1 MLERRSTRF
10 ARSGFNLGMPTFDET
25 YKSAFSFTQPAI
37 DVGHVLREGAATA
50 DLPLRI
56 PLRMMNRH
64 GMIAGSTGT
73 GKTRTLQLFA
83 EQLSRNGVPV
93 FLADVKGD
101 LAGMCLPGEASERL
115 NARAAGVG
123 RTHTPEA
130 FPVEFFSLTGNRG
143 IQVRATV
150 SSFGP
155 VLLGKV
161 LDLTEVQQSVL
172 ALVFK
177 YADDRQMPLLDLDDL
192 RTLLQYLA
200 GEGKEELKAYGAMSS
215 ATVGVLLRKMVEL
228 EQQGA
233 AKFFGEP
240 ELDINDLLR
249 VVNGKGAVNVLSLAD
264 VQDKPRLYST
274 FLMWIL
280 GKFYYGMPEVG
291 DPDKPKLVFFFDE
304 AHQLFADA
312 SSALVEHIEQVA
324 RLIRSKG
331 IGVFFITQT
340 PKDVDEDVLAQ
351 LGNRVQHAIRAFT
364 PKDAKNVKAT
374 ASTFPVSEH
383 VDVVKSLTTLGIGE
397 ALVTVLD
404 PKGVPTPVAAG
415 QILAP
420 CSSMSAIDDAQYA
433 RVMAGSALAPKYS
446 TPINRDSAHEM
457 LQRKLQAA
465 QQQAQQEEQA
475 RELPPP
481 PPQYGSA
488 DEDDFAWRQQGRAP
502 RRSSGGSRRVS
513 TGGRSRQTP
522 MEAAVNQMARTAS
535 REVTRSAVRGIAGI
549 LKNLF

>member
-1 MLERRSTRF
+1 
-10 ARSGFNLGMPTFDET
+10 MPTFDET
-25 YKSAFSFTQPAI
+25 YKAAFSFTDPAV
-37 DVGHVLREGAATA
+37 DVGHVIREGSATA

-83 EQLSRNGVPV
+83 EQLSRHGVPV

-101 LAGMCLPGEASERL
+101 LAGMCIPGEASERL
-115 NARAAGVG
+115 MKRAAGVG

-130 FPVEFFSLTGNRG
+130 FPVEFFSLTGSRG

-161 LDLTEVQQSVL
+161 LDLTDVQQSVL

-177 YADDRQMPLLDLDDL
+177 YADDRHMPLLDLDDL
-192 RTLLQYLA
+192 RTLLRYLSE

-240 ELDINDLLR
+240 ELDIADLMR
-249 VVNGKGAVNVLSLAD
+249 NIDGKGVVNVLSLAD

-274 FLMWIL
+274 FLMWLL
-280 GKFYYGMPEVG
+280 GQFYYRMPEVG
-291 DPDKPKLVFFFDE
+291 DADKPKLVFFFDE
-304 AHQLFADA
+304 AHLLFDDA

-364 PKDAKNVKAT
+364 PKDAKNIRAT
-374 ASTFPVSEH
+374 ASTFPVSEY
-383 VDVVKSLTTLGIGE
+383 VDVAKSITILGTGE

-404 PKGVPTPVAAG
+404 PKGVPTPVATA

-420 CSSMSAIDDAQYA
+420 SSSMSAIDDATYA
-433 RVMAGSALAPKYS
+433 RVMSASTLAAKYA
-446 TPINRDSAHEM
+446 TQINRDSAHEM
-457 LQRKLQAA
+457 LQRKLEASAQQAA
-465 QQQAQQEEQA
+465 EPA
-475 RELPPP
+475 
-481 PPQYGSA
+481 PQPQGGYA
-488 DEDDFAWRQQGRAP
+488 NEADDFAWRTS
-502 RRSSGGSRRVS
+502 RRPASRRVS
-513 TGGRSRQTP
+513 TTGARRSTRQTP
-522 MEAAVNQMARTAS
+522 MEAAMNQMARTAT
-535 REVTRSAVRGIAGI
+535 REVTKSAVRGIAGI

>member
-1 MLERRSTRF
+1 MT
-10 ARSGFNLGMPTFDET
+10 TFDDT
-25 YKSAFSFTQPAI
+25 YKAAYGF
-37 DVGHVLREGAATA
+37 DVPSIEIGHVLRDGGAAGE
-50 DLPLRI
+50 LPVRI

-73 GKTRTLQLFA
+73 GKTRTLQLLA
-83 EQLSRNGVPV
+83 EGLSRAGVPV

-101 LAGMCLPGEASERL
+101 LAGMCLPGAPGPRVAS
-115 NARAAGVG
+115 
-123 RTHTPEA
+123 PEA

-143 IQVRATV
+143 TQLRATV
-150 SSFGP
+150 TSFGP
-155 VLLGKV
+155 ILLGKV

-172 ALVFK
+172 AMVFK
-177 YADDRQMPLLDLDDL
+177 YCDDRKLPLLDFDDL
-192 RTLLQYLA
+192 RGVLNYLTTD
-200 GEGKEELKAYGAMSS
+200 GKEELKQYGGMSS
-215 ATVGVLLRKMVEL
+215 ATVGVLVRKMVEL

-249 VVNGKGAVNVLSLAD
+249 NVNGKGVINILSLAD

-274 FLMWIL
+274 FLMWLL
-280 GKFYYGMPEVG
+280 GQFYYRMPEVG

-374 ASTFPVSEH
+374 ASTFPESDH
-383 VDVVKSLTTLGIGE
+383 VDVTKSLTTLGIGE

-404 PKGVPTPVAAG
+404 PKGIPTAVAST

-420 CSSMSAIDDAQYA
+420 CSFMSSIDDAQYQRIIA
-433 RVMAGSALAPKYS
+433 ASPLAPKYA
-446 TPINRDSAHEM
+446 TAINRESAHEM
-457 LQRKLQAA
+457 LQKKLETAA
-465 QQQAQQEEQA
+465 AAAPE
-475 RELPPP
+475 P
-481 PPQYGSA
+481 
-488 DEDDFAWRQQGRAP
+488 DDDFGWEREADDFDWR
-502 RRSSGGSRRVS
+502 
-513 TGGRSRQTP
+513 GGRKP
-522 MEAAVNQMARTAS
+522 AARRRTTAAARPRARKSIGEKMVDTAV
-535 REVTRSAVRGIAGI
+535 REVGRGVGRGVLGLIKK
-549 LKNLF
+549 LW

>member
-1 MLERRSTRF
+1 MS
-10 ARSGFNLGMPTFDET
+10 FDET
-25 YKSAFSFTQPAI
+25 YRSVYGFDAPSI
-37 DVGHVLREGAATA
+37 DIGHVLRDGKPAA
-50 DLPLRI
+50 DLPIRV

-73 GKTRTLQLFA
+73 GKTRTLQLLA
-83 EQLSRNGVPV
+83 EGLSRAGVPV

-101 LAGMCLPGEASERL
+101 LAGMCLPGETNERL
-115 NARAAGVG
+115 TARAASVG

-143 IQVRATV
+143 TQVRATI

-172 ALVFK
+172 AMVFK
-177 YADDRQMPLLDLDDL
+177 YCDDRHMPLLDFDDL
-192 RTLLQYLA
+192 RGVLNYLA
-200 GEGKEELKAYGAMSS
+200 TDGKEELKNYGGMSA
-215 ATVGVLLRKMVEL
+215 ATVGVLVRKMVEL

-233 AKFFGEP
+233 SKFFGEP
-240 ELDINDLLR
+240 ELDINDLTR
-249 VVNGKGAVNVLSLAD
+249 TVNGKGVVNILSLAD

-274 FLMWIL
+274 FLMWLL
-280 GKFYYGMPEVG
+280 GQFYYRMPEVG

-374 ASTFPVSEH
+374 ASTFPPSDY
-383 VDVVKSLTTLGIGE
+383 VDVAKTLTTLGIGE

-404 PKGVPTPVAAG
+404 PKGIPTIVASA
-415 QILAP
+415 QVLAP
-420 CSSMSAIDDAQYA
+420 SSSMSSVDDAQYQRTIA
-433 RVMAGSALAPKYS
+433 SSPIAAKYAA
-446 TPINRDSAHEM
+446 TINRESAYEM
-457 LQRKLQAA
+457 LQKKLEASAA
-465 QQQAQQEEQA
+465 AEPE
-475 RELPPP
+475 PPP
-481 PPQYGSA
+481 ARQG
-488 DEDDFAWRQQGRAP
+488 DDFEWREQSAPPRRRATAAAP
-502 RRSSGGSRRVS
+502 RRAAARPPKTFVEEALGSRMAQNVA
-513 TGGRSRQTP
+513 RQAT
-522 MEAAVNQMARTAS
+522 RT
-535 REVTRSAVRGIAGI
+535 VTQSIVRGIFGM
-549 LKNLF
+549 LKGR

>member
-1 MLERRSTRF
+1 MTS
-10 ARSGFNLGMPTFDET
+10 FDET
-25 YKSAFSFTQPAI
+25 YRTAYGFDVPSI
-37 DVGHVLREGAATA
+37 DVGHVLREGSPAAE
-50 DLPLRI
+50 LPIRI

-83 EQLSRNGVPV
+83 EELSRNGVPV

-101 LAGMCLPGEASERL
+101 LAGMSVAGEASERL
-115 NARAAGVG
+115 VARAKAVG
-123 RTHTPEA
+123 RTFTPEA

-161 LDLTEVQQSVL
+161 LDLTDVQQSVL
-172 ALVFK
+172 AMVFK
-177 YADDRQMPLLDLDDL
+177 YCDDRRMPLLDFDDL
-192 RTLLQYLA
+192 RDVLTYLV
-200 GEGKEELKAYGAMSS
+200 GEGKAELKEYGGMST
-215 ATVGVLLRKMVEL
+215 ATVGVLVRKMVEL

-233 AKFFGEP
+233 ARFFGEP
-240 ELDINDLLR
+240 ELDINDLMR
-249 VVNGKGAVNVLSLAD
+249 NVGGKGVVNILSLAD

-274 FLMWIL
+274 FLMWLL
-280 GKFYYGMPEVG
+280 GQFYYRMPEVG

-304 AHQLFADA
+304 AHLLFDDA

-374 ASTFPVSEH
+374 ASTFPPSDH

-397 ALVTVLD
+397 ALVTILD
-404 PKGVPTPVAAG
+404 PKGVPTVVAPA
-415 QILAP
+415 QVLAP
-420 CSSMSAIDDAQYA
+420 SSSMTAVDDAQYQ
-433 RVMAGSALAPKYS
+433 RVLAASQLAPKYANA
-446 TPINRDSAHEM
+446 INRESAHEI
-457 LQRKLQAA
+457 LQQKLAA
-465 QQQAQQEEQA
+465 SAEREPEPEEQA
-475 RELPPP
+475 
-481 PPQYGSA
+481 PQTQASGGDFDWQRGGGSA
-488 DEDDFAWRQQGRAP
+488 QDDDFAWRNSGGRRRASAPAP
-502 RRSSGGSRRVS
+502 RRASA
-513 TGGRSRQTP
+513 GRPRQS
-522 MEAAVNQMARTAS
+522 MAEKAVNQAVRTVAREGM
-535 REVTRSAVRGIAGI
+535 REVMRGIFGL
-549 LKNLF
+549 LK

>member
-1 MLERRSTRF
+1 MTS
-10 ARSGFNLGMPTFDET
+10 FDET
-25 YKSAFSFTQPAI
+25 FRTAYGFSEPSI
-37 DVGHVLREGAATA
+37 EIGHVIREGSATGE
-50 DLPLRI
+50 LPVRV

-73 GKTRTLQLFA
+73 GKTRTLQMLA
-83 EQLSRNGVPV
+83 EGLSRAGVPV

-101 LAGMCLPGEASERL
+101 LAGMCIPGEASERL
-115 NARAAGVG
+115 ATRAAGVG

-143 IQVRATV
+143 MQVRATV

-172 ALVFK
+172 AMVFK
-177 YADDRQMPLLDLDDL
+177 YCDDRKMPLLDFDDL
-192 RTLLQYLA
+192 RSVLTYLTTD
-200 GEGKEELKAYGAMSS
+200 GKQDLKTYGGMSP
-215 ATVGVLLRKMVEL
+215 ATVGVLVRKMVEL

-240 ELDINDLLR
+240 ELDIKDLLR
-249 VVNGKGAVNVLSLAD
+249 TVNGKGVVNILSLAD

-274 FLMWIL
+274 FLMWLL
-280 GKFYYGMPEVG
+280 GQFYYGMPEVG

-304 AHQLFADA
+304 AHQLFSDA

-351 LGNRVQHAIRAFT
+351 LGNRVQHAIRAYT

-374 ASTFPVSEH
+374 ASTFPESEH
-383 VDVVKSLTTLGIGE
+383 IDVTKSLTTLGIGE

-404 PKGVPTPVAAG
+404 PKGIPTAVANA
-415 QILAP
+415 QVLAP
-420 CSSMSAIDDAQYA
+420 CSSMTAIDDAQYG
-433 RVMAGSALAPKYS
+433 RVMAASQLAPKYA
-446 TPINRDSAHEM
+446 TTYNRESAHEM
-457 LQRKLQAA
+457 LQKKLEQTAA
-465 QQQAQQEEQA
+465 HVEQERDA
-475 RELPPP
+475 LGRR
-481 PPQYGSA
+481 
-488 DEDDFAWRQQGRAP
+488 DEADDFEWRDSARRPAARRRTSSRP
-502 RRSSGGSRRVS
+502 RQSAIEK
-513 TGGRSRQTP
+513 T
-522 MEAAVNQMARTAS
+522 MNQVARTAT
-535 REVTRSAVRGIAGI
+535 REVTKSAVRGIAGI
-549 LKNLF
+549 LKNFW

>member
-1 MLERRSTRF
+1 MT
-10 ARSGFNLGMPTFDET
+10 TFDET
-25 YKSAFSFTQPAI
+25 FRTSYGFNEPSI
-37 DVGHVLREGAATA
+37 DIGHVLREGSATA
-50 DLPLRI
+50 DLPIRV

-83 EQLSRNGVPV
+83 EGLSRAGVPV

-101 LAGMCLPGEASERL
+101 LAGMCIPGETNERL
-115 NARAAGVG
+115 TARAAGVG
-123 RTHTPEA
+123 RTHTPEP
-130 FPVEFFSLTGNRG
+130 FPVEFFSLTGTRG

-161 LDLTEVQQSVL
+161 LDLTETQQSVL
-172 ALVFK
+172 AMVFK
-177 YADDRQMPLLDLDDL
+177 YCDDRRMPLLDFDDL
-192 RTLLQYLA
+192 RGVLNYLTTD
-200 GEGKEELKAYGAMSS
+200 GKADLKTYGGMAP
-215 ATVGVLLRKMVEL
+215 ATVGVLVRKMVEL

-233 AKFFGEP
+233 SKFFGEP
-240 ELDINDLLR
+240 ELDIQDLLR
-249 VVNGKGAVNVLSLAD
+249 TSNGKGVVNILSLAD

-274 FLMWIL
+274 FLMWLL
-280 GKFYYGMPEVG
+280 GQFYYRMPEVG
-291 DPDKPKLVFFFDE
+291 DPEKPKLVFFFDE
-304 AHQLFADA
+304 AHQLFSDA

-383 VDVVKSLTTLGIGE
+383 VDVQKSLTTLGTGE
-397 ALVTVLD
+397 ALVTVLN
-404 PKGVPTPVAAG
+404 PKGIPTAVANT

-420 CSSMSAIDDAQYA
+420 CSSMSAIDDATFQ
-433 RVMAGSALAPKYS
+433 RVMAGSALAPKYA
-446 TPINRDSAHEM
+446 TAINRESAHEM
-457 LQRKLQAA
+457 LKRRIEESAA
-465 QQQAQQEEQA
+465 AEEPA
-475 RELPPP
+475 PSGGFGWKEE
-481 PPQYGSA
+481 
-488 DEDDFAWRQQGRAP
+488 EDDFEWRKSSP
-502 RRSSGGSRRVS
+502 RRRAARP
-513 TGGRSRQTP
+513 RQT
-522 MEAAVNQMARTAS
+522 AVERTVQTVARQAT
-535 REVTRSAVRGIAGI
+535 RTVTQQIVRGIFGM
-549 LKNLF
+549 LKGR